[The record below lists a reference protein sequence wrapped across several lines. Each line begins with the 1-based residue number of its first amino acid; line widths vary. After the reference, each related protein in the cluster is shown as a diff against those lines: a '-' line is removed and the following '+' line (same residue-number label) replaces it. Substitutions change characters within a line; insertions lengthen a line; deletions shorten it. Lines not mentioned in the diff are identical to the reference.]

1 LASIGCKEYVFHSH
15 LEKLREKSSE
25 NRTKFERNSW
35 RRRLFPRACAT
46 GAARPQIRALLLR
59 RISVH
64 ERSGRAAR
72 ASAAAAVVIVAD
84 KKSMRETGTNER
96 TNHRP
101 RRAFDSVVGVVDAAL
116 LGRPAQRTALY
127 RNQCAICCLASIPLL
142 ARLSVRSLRRSS
154 ILLLLATPFF
164 SIRNCQYGLKRVHKG
179 YEQFGRWSFRDQFDP
194 IIRPTIDATIRTRK
208 RSAYRD
214 PNE

>member
-72 ASAAAAVVIVAD
+72 ASDAAAVVIVAD

-127 RNQCAICCLASIPLL
+127 RNQCAIAVWPASLCSPVYQC
-142 ARLSVRSLRRSS
+142 VRFVGPVFYYFWQLRSS
-154 ILLLLATPFF
+154 RYVTVNTA
-164 SIRNCQYGLKRVHKG
+164 
-179 YEQFGRWSFRDQFDP
+179 
-194 IIRPTIDATIRTRK
+194 
-208 RSAYRD
+208 
-214 PNE
+214 